1 MVKLN
6 RNIPILYVLLGTSL
20 STSLFYWY
28 MESMYFWLLS
38 NAISVFI
45 YTVIHNI
52 EIFFSLFFRTAYC
65 YMGDNKQCC
74 CRGRCI
80 TVQDSTTWTVILRS
94 VAGTVAFFS
103 LFYTMWHIDNIQHV
117 VTSLQILWT
126 ISSSFWLFSC
136 IPNIICLVQCAA
148 HLKNNEPKTI
158 KVIKHFRT
166 ILALRIIHD
175 VLLGVFWFY
184 LAFRLDTLFDYDPDE
199 YESIHAEEWRTIF
212 MSMISWHLVIVLL
225 REIYFSEKTRTFK
238 GGCCDINNTWIWL
251 KLARIGCLILIYT
264 IVIYRVDQ
272 AILYTMGCS
281 IYALIGGIIAIGLI
295 CAIHVE
301 LDNENFS
308 ETVLTWSSSSSVK
321 NSPRVQIE
329 DGLYNYRN
337 LVF

>member
-199 YESIHAEEWRTIF
+199 DESIHAEEWRTIF

-321 NSPRVQIE
+321 NSRGSQME
-329 DGLYNYRN
+329 DGLYNHRN